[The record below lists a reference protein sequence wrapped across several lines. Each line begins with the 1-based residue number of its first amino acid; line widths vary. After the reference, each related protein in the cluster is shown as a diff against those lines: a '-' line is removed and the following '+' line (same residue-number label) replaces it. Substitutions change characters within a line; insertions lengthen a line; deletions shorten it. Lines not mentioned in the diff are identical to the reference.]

1 MSIADF
7 PDPVADGFLS
17 TPHPVVWQVAAA
29 GHQFTLFVESG
40 PLVQSVLADL
50 NAAQRRI
57 WLESYIFAA
66 DPAGKALAAVLKAK
80 AQAGLDVR
88 VMYDA
93 VGCLGTPNAFF
104 EDMQRSGVKVHGF
117 HKFGY
122 AVRRWDFFNIF
133 NRRNHRK
140 LLVTDDDVAYFGG
153 MNFVDRCGV
162 IVVDESQPARPP
174 VSSGWRDVHV
184 RLSGPQVPQLA
195 ATMNYLW
202 YKAQHIP
209 AKRARWPRRKMLQ
222 ANADGLFFFDC
233 EPGFKGRQA
242 ARVLCPLLRRA
253 RRTIYISMAYFIP
266 SGPVLRELLRAVR
279 RGVKVRVLIPANS
292 DVPMARWACRH
303 HYERLVERGIRIYER
318 QDLMLHSKAL
328 VIDGQWSVI
337 GSCNLD
343 PRSLRSNLEF
353 LGVVRGRSL
362 ARTLEQICA
371 YELRHSHRIVA
382 DHWRCRSWWQR
393 QLDWLAWVC
402 RRWL

>member
-7 PDPVADGFLS
+7 HGRVAGDLSS

-66 DPAGKALAAVLKAK
+66 DPAGKAVAAVLKAK

-104 EDMQRSGVKVHGF
+104 EDMQRAGVQVHGF

-122 AVRRWDFFNIF
+122 ALRRWDFFHIF

-140 LLVTDDDVAYFGG
+140 LLVVDDHIAYFGG

-162 IVVDESQPARPP
+162 IVVDESQPARRP
-174 VSSGWRDVHV
+174 VSNGWRDVHV
-184 RLSGPQVPQLA
+184 RVSGPQVPQLA

-202 YKAQHIP
+202 FKAQHIP
-209 AKRARWPRRKMLQ
+209 LKRTRWPRRKMLQ
-222 ANADGLFFFDC
+222 AGGEGLFFFDC
-233 EPGFKGRQA
+233 EPGFKGRRA

-253 RRTIYISMAYFIP
+253 RRSITIAVAYFIP

-328 VIDGQWSVI
+328 VIDGLWSVI

-353 LGVVRGRSL
+353 LGVVRSQAL

-371 YELRHSHRIVA
+371 FELRRSHRIVA
-382 DHWRCRSWWQR
+382 DHWRRRSWWQQ
-393 QLDWLAWVC
+393 QLDWLAWAC